1 MAKYLSGRSKRTP
14 QSALSDERYRYLS
27 VGDAEPNFGDPIFPG
42 DFPPFG
48 QQYQIVSVEGYP
60 GERYWVPIGGGVIPG
75 SISVFDEGNLVGGSN
90 STTEINFVGAAI
102 TVIGISGPPP
112 GTGVTVTV
120 FAPGNNSEI
129 LFNTFN
135 DFSTSPKLKFDNSTG
150 SLIAGDRIIVGV
162 GGTVITTTGVGSV
175 GIGTINPT
183 QELHLHGDFRIT
195 GTIYDYLN
203 SPGSPTQLIAKNNFG
218 GITWVD
224 QGTVRSAAGGT
235 VGNVQYHNSV
245 GLVDGASN
253 FVFDEF
259 NNRIGIGSTIPTVLF
274 DVLGYSKFTGQTQID
289 NLNVTGIATLKN
301 LGVSGLTTTRDL
313 QVYESTLLN
322 RLKVSGISTFDS
334 QVIINNLN
342 VTGVGTFDNIKLDTN
357 TVSTNVGNLIIDSS
371 GGTTQINDIVYIN
384 DYTQSINSNTGA
396 LVVEGGVGIGSQLNV
411 DGAVKLATLGGIT
424 TTGGDLYVAGNLYVN
439 NDIFYDELF
448 VRNGYFT
455 GIVSTKD
462 LLVTGVATI
471 ATLGVS
477 GLTTTRT
484 LRVTGISTFDDFIDA
499 NGGAYIDNIQIGI
512 TDNNEIDTS
521 SGNLTIDS
529 AGGLTTIDD
538 RLFVTGISTFNAN
551 TVFNAN
557 VTLGNNVGGDTVSF
571 GSSVNTN
578 IIPQSTDTY
587 DLGQSDSLRW
597 RTIYAQTFSGKFIG
611 NADTASQI
619 ATATTTGISS
629 YFLTFVDSNNSPA
642 SYETLYTD
650 SGITYTPSN
659 DLLTVG
665 KLVVTGISTFENTS
679 TFNGITTFT
688 NNVFIGNSNTDKVSF
703 AATVDSNIIPSGI
716 RDLGSI
722 TNRWDKFYVNEIVGT
737 VTGTIS
743 SVSITNDSSTNAIRF
758 ISFASTVSGS
768 SSIYG
773 DTNLT
778 FNPSNDTVSIGGSLG
793 IGNANPGTRLDV
805 TGNVRL
811 SGSVPEI
818 ELNTGGPRFRVP
830 SSNTLTVHTG
840 GGLSSGTNE
849 VIRINATGV
858 GIETSTPRYKLH
870 VIGDTNITG
879 LTSLG
884 GNLVPTGNG
893 TQDIGLPDRKWNKF
907 YVNELVGTITGTI
920 SSVSITNDTSTAGNP
935 IRFIS
940 FASTFS
946 GSSSVYGDSLL
957 TFNPTSNSLGIG
969 VANPTAPLDVAG
981 RVFLRRNDTLF
992 EGGEIA
998 FARAVDDAFTYA
1010 IDVYGN
1016 TAENARL
1023 RFIDVQSNAERAT
1036 IDRSGNFIVGSG
1048 SSTGTASQPLQVT
1061 GGAYVSG
1068 NIGIGVLNP
1077 SEKLQVAGNV
1087 APDQNGTR
1095 DLGTPSLKWNK
1106 IYTNELVGT
1115 ITGTI
1120 SSVSITNDSSTNA
1133 IRFIN
1138 FASTVSGSSSIYG
1151 DDLLVWNPNTN
1162 SLGIGTTNP
1171 SIPFGNVGVHINNAG
1186 LNIQSVAPII
1196 FLQEIDNS
1204 NNYYNLV
1211 VDGGIFG
1218 VRYNNNFPGPL
1229 QVNSS
1234 SVLIGSATSTGTA
1247 SQPLQVTGGAYVSD
1261 NVGIGVTNPSE
1272 KLQVAGNV
1280 APDQN
1285 GTRDLGTSILK
1296 WNTVYANTF
1305 NGQFIGN
1312 ADTASKLATPR
1323 IIAATD
1329 DISWSVSFDGSSN
1342 VSSAATL
1349 SNTGVIA
1356 GTYGSSTQ
1364 VGVVTVDAKGRITSA
1379 SNVSIAFTNA
1389 TVARAGYADSA
1400 GIATNLRG
1408 GTAYQI
1414 PYQSAVNTTA
1424 FIANGTVTGQL
1435 LQYNSSAAP
1444 SWVNPS
1450 GLTVSRAGYADTA
1463 GIATNLRGGSPG
1475 SIPYQSSSNVTTF
1488 LNDPNVNG
1496 AILTW
1501 NDSSSQPSWT
1511 SATNFTAGFASYATK
1526 AGLATDVELN
1536 GSGQL
1541 LYQPGN
1547 NNTELLSFGS
1557 AGQILQSNGT
1567 GAAPS
1572 WVNLSGLT
1580 AGFASYATKAGLAT
1594 DVELNGSGQL
1604 LYQPG
1609 NNNTELLSF
1618 GSAGQILRSNGTGAA
1633 PSWITLGSSVGAAI
1647 SGLTIRDEG
1656 TITPSGGV
1664 GVITTINFV
1673 GSGITVVGSSSGIA
1687 TVTFLGD
1694 QILEGT
1700 IKSTDTTTQTSLYP
1714 VMVSTVGV
1722 ATTAWTSSTKLS
1734 FNAVTGQINAVDFN
1748 STSDQ
1753 TLKTNIK
1760 PILSPLEK
1768 VSQINGVTFNWIE
1781 GNIPS
1786 IGVIAQQVEK
1796 VFPELVTTTSEYKSV
1811 RYNGLIGL
1819 LIEAIKEQQMQIED
1833 LKLQLE
1839 DLKSNT

>member
-42 DFPPFG
+42 EFPPFG

-60 GERYWVPIGGGVIPG
+60 GERYWVPIGGGLIPG
-75 SISVFDEGNLVGGSN
+75 SISVFDEGNLVGGLS
-90 STTEINFVGAAI
+90 STTQVNFVGAAI

-112 GTGVTVTV
+112 GVGVTVTV

-129 LFNTFN
+129 LFNTSN
-135 DFSTSPKLKFDNSTG
+135 EFSTSPKLKFDTSTG
-150 SLIAGDRIIVGV
+150 SLIAGDRIIVGT

-175 GIGTINPT
+175 GIGTTDPT
-183 QELHLHGDFRIT
+183 QELHLQGDFRIT
-195 GTIYDYLN
+195 GTIYDYFN

-224 QGTVRSAAGGT
+224 QGTIRSAAGGT

-245 GLVDGASN
+245 GLVDGAPN

-259 NNRIGIGSTIPTVLF
+259 NNRIGIGSTIPTVLL
-274 DVLGYSKFTGQTQID
+274 DVLGYSKFTGQTEID
-289 NLNVTGIATLKN
+289 NLYVTGITTLKNLGVLGLTTTKNLEVTGVATIGFLTGNNAYFTGIVTADQGFVGSIDITQLNVTGFASIKD

-357 TVSTNVGNLIIDSS
+357 TVSTNIGNLIIDSS

-384 DYTQSINSNTGA
+384 DYTQSIDSNTGA
-396 LVVEGGVGIGSQLNV
+396 LVVEGGVGIGSRLNV

-424 TTGGDLYVAGNLYVN
+424 TTGGDLYVAGNLFVN

-448 VRNGYFT
+448 ARNGYFT

-578 IIPQSTDTY
+578 IIPQATDTY

-665 KLVVTGISTFENTS
+665 KLVVTGISTFEGTS

-703 AATVDSNIIPSGI
+703 AATVDSNIIPSGT

-884 GNLVPTGNG
+884 GNLVPTGDG
-893 TQDIGLPDRKWNKF
+893 TQDIGLPERKWNKF

-920 SSVSITNDTSTAGNP
+920 SSVSITDDTNNAANP
-935 IRFIS
+935 VRFIS
-940 FASTFS
+940 FASTTS
-946 GSSSVYGDSLL
+946 GSSSVYGDTSL

-969 VANPTAPLDVAG
+969 IANPQNVLH
-981 RVFLRRNDTLF
+981 L
-992 EGGEIA
+992 
-998 FARAVDDAFTYA
+998 
-1010 IDVYGN
+1010 
-1016 TAENARL
+1016 
-1023 RFIDVQSNAERAT
+1023 
-1036 IDRSGNFIVGSG
+1036 SGNPGTILRIDGGSG
-1048 SSTGTASQPLQVT
+1048 GTGTRDIFISEFNTTAY
-1061 GGAYVSG
+1061 GGIIRYDSIADLFTFGTVENSVVQ
-1068 NIGIGVLNP
+1068 NAINVARTSANVGIGSTIP
-1077 SEKLQVAGNV
+1077 TQKLQVAGNV
-1087 APDQNGTR
+1087 APDET
-1095 DLGTPSLKWNK
+1095 
-1106 IYTNELVGT
+1106 
-1115 ITGTI
+1115 
-1120 SSVSITNDSSTNA
+1120 
-1133 IRFIN
+1133 
-1138 FASTVSGSSSIYG
+1138 
-1151 DDLLVWNPNTN
+1151 
-1162 SLGIGTTNP
+1162 
-1171 SIPFGNVGVHINNAG
+1171 
-1186 LNIQSVAPII
+1186 
-1196 FLQEIDNS
+1196 
-1204 NNYYNLV
+1204 
-1211 VDGGIFG
+1211 
-1218 VRYNNNFPGPL
+1218 
-1229 QVNSS
+1229 
-1234 SVLIGSATSTGTA
+1234 
-1247 SQPLQVTGGAYVSD
+1247 
-1261 NVGIGVTNPSE
+1261 
-1272 KLQVAGNV
+1272 
-1280 APDQN
+1280 
-1285 GTRDLGTSILK
+1285 GTRDLGTSTLK

-1323 IIAATD
+1323 IIAATN
-1329 DISWSVSFDGSSN
+1329 DISWSVSFDGSAN

-1364 VGVVTVDAKGRITSA
+1364 VGVITVDAKGRITSA

-1511 SATNFTAGFASYATK
+1511 SPSNLSVSKASYADK
-1526 AGLATDVELN
+1526 AGLSTDVELN

-1557 AGQILQSNGT
+1557 VGQILQSNGT
-1567 GAAPS
+1567 GSAPS
-1572 WVNLSGLT
+1572 WVNISGLTAGFASYATKAGLATDVEINGTNQLLYQASNNNTVALSTGTSGQILQSNGTGSAPSWVNISGLT

-1618 GSAGQILRSNGTGAA
+1618 GSVGQILQSNGANQA

-1673 GSGITVVGSSSGIA
+1673 GYGVTVVGSFSGVA
-1687 TVTFLGD
+1687 TVT
-1694 QILEGT
+1694 
-1700 IKSTDTTTQTSLYP
+1700 
-1714 VMVSTVGV
+1714 VSTNQIEGPLTVEGLPFIKNRKTV
-1722 ATTAWTSSTKLS
+1722 ATSYTVSA
-1734 FNAVTGQINAVDFN
+1734 DFN
-1748 STSDQ
+1748 EMS
-1753 TLKTNIK
+1753 IG
-1760 PILSPLEK
+1760 PIT
-1768 VSQINGVTFNWIE
+1768 INNGVTVTVSSGGNWTI
-1781 GNIPS
+1781 I
-1786 IGVIAQQVEK
+1786 
-1796 VFPELVTTTSEYKSV
+1796 
-1811 RYNGLIGL
+1811 
-1819 LIEAIKEQQMQIED
+1819 
-1833 LKLQLE
+1833 
-1839 DLKSNT
+1839 